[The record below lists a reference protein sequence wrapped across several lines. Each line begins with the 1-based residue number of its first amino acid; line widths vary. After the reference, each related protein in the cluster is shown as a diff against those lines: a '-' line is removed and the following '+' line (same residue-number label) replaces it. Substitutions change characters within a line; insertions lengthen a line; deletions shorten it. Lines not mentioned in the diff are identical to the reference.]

1 MEKKE
6 KIQGVSEMID
16 MNFDFYSDAN
26 GGDPD
31 KTSPTLRKYHKIL
44 WSKSLPNGQMFEL
57 SFGKNG
63 NYLCHKSK
71 LGEFILGSDA
81 ICHEYRNHKNKKF
94 ITEQIPEEV
103 AEFFKAVANIAGYV
117 LFPSKQINRKN
128 TINQERGINYYI
140 DDRFDLTLE
149 CIRLFY
155 LGEDS
160 PLYDCFLRYKRF
172 FDLFDDFNGYVKFFL
187 LQDLIDDKGRVKFY
201 LPFNDFKTKP
211 LISGVEDYR
220 IYKRNVINFAEL
232 RNKRI
237 EKYIKTNNIN

>member
-1 MEKKE
+1 
-6 KIQGVSEMID
+6 MILD
-16 MNFDFYSDAN
+16 TNFDFYSDAG

-31 KTSPTLRKYHKIL
+31 QYSPTLQKYHKIL
-44 WSKSLPNGQMFEL
+44 WSKPLPNGQMFEL

-81 ICHEYRNHKNKKF
+81 ICHEYRNQEKKKF

-103 AEFFKAVANIAGYV
+103 DEFFKAVSNIAGYIV
-117 LFPSKQINRKN
+117 FPNKMIDGKM
-128 TINQERGINYYI
+128 TINMARGTNPYI
-140 DDRFDLTLE
+140 DDRIDLTLE

-155 LGEDS
+155 LGEKS
-160 PLYDCFLRYKRF
+160 PLYDCFLRYKNF

-187 LQDLIDDKGRVKFY
+187 LQDLIDDKGRIKFY

-211 LISGVEDYR
+211 LISGVKEYL
-220 IYKRNVINFAEL
+220 IYKKKVINFAEL
-232 RNKRI
+232 RKKRI
-237 EKYIKTNNIN
+237 ENYFS